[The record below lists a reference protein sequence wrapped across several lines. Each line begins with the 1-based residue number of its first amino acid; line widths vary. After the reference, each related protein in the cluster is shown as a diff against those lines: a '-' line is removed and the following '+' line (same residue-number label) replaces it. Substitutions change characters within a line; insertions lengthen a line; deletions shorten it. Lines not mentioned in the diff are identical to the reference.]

1 MKSAGKAGSGSTV
14 SSVASAPVAGDVGE
28 STVEKHPSSGAM
40 ESAKSWSHSPSFGRK
55 SWRARLRI
63 CGLSWSPS
71 GANEGSLSRM
81 GSEHRACLEGDVHSL
96 TEATAFHEAE
106 LKAEGPKAV
115 AAYKASRGFE
125 SGLKKMGRVKYEFG
139 YRVVLERLRGKHSEM
154 TIERD
159 PFVECPKDANVE
171 MDLDQPFEARYLYG
185 NGTI

>member
-1 MKSAGKAGSGSTV
+1 MILTLRAANKELQAGVGQEL
-14 SSVASAPVAGDVGE
+14 VAFAELWAKELEGEVENMWTELESLRSQRRELEQDVG
-28 STVEKHPSSGAM
+28 VMRSSLDGARNT
-40 ESAKSWSHSPSFGRK
+40 ELA
-55 SWRARLRI
+55 WRAE
-63 CGLSWSPS
+63 GL
-71 GANEGSLSRM
+71 
-81 GSEHRACLEGDVHSL
+81 
-96 TEATAFHEAE
+96 
-106 LKAEGPKAV
+106 KAV
-115 AAYKASRGFE
+115 AAYKASQGFE